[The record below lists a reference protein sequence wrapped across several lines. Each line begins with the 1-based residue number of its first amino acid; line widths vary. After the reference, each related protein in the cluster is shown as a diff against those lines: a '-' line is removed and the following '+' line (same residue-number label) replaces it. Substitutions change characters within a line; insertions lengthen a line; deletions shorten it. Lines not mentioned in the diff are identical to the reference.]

1 MRGVRESEQIDAGGR
16 TWFREQ
22 AAAATDGDGAA
33 APGEQ
38 VAMVERTALAGQM
51 APLHRRDEH
60 ETYRVLDGEVTFFV
74 GPDVVEAASGEVVV
88 APAGAARTF
97 RVKSERARWLVLTT
111 VSSLE
116 RFNDF
121 ARAVSSAGRTGAR
134 FSPEEQ
140 QALAAIGKPNR
151 IELLG
156 PPGALPDRDRDCG

>member
-1 MRGVRESEQIDAGGR
+1 MRRGRQSQEIDTGGG

-22 AAAATDGDGAA
+22 AAAATDGAA

-60 ETYRVLDGEVTFFV
+60 ETYRVLEGEVTFFV

-97 RVKSERARWLVLTT
+97 RVESERARWLVLTT

-116 RFNDF
+116 RFNHF
-121 ARAVSSAGRTGAR
+121 ARAVSACGGSWSA
-134 FSPEEQ
+134 EEE
-140 QALAAIGKPNR
+140 QALAAIGKANR

-156 PPGALPDRDRDCG
+156 PPGALPGRDCR